1 MEIKFGTSGWRG
13 VIAEDF
19 TFENVRIATKGIAIY
34 LTSKNAKSV
43 VMGYDTR
50 FLSEDFAAVAS
61 KILAKAGI
69 KVFLSTNDLPTPVI
83 AYEIR
88 KRQADGGINFT
99 ASHNDYIYNG
109 LKFSAKSGGPALPED
124 TQQIESNINR
134 ILANKSGFDI
144 EYTEESDLIETFE
157 STTYSEDLV
166 KLIDLEPIKSRK
178 LSVVY
183 EPFFGTGR
191 RFTPGLLEGITN
203 FTMIHGV
210 RDPLFAKMH
219 PEPIESNLIDLRN
232 AVVSKGCDLGVST
245 DGDADRFGFVDK
257 DGSFISPDKI
267 LSIIYYYLLSERG
280 FKGNVVRTVAT
291 THLLDRIA
299 KGFGFEALETPV
311 GFKYIGDA
319 LEKGEAVFGGEESG
333 GLSIKGWLPEK
344 DGMLAILL
352 VAEIVSRRKKSLTEL
367 FNELTA
373 RYGESYSSRLDF
385 PFEGNKEAV
394 EGNILEEV
402 RKLKE
407 SQVIAS
413 IDEVDGIRGTM
424 DDGSWILFRP
434 SGTEPKMRIYF
445 EATTQERLNQLLKF
459 GREIFKQPTEGGK
472 NDI

>member
-1 MEIKFGTSGWRG
+1 
-13 VIAEDF
+13 
-19 TFENVRIATKGIAIY
+19 
-34 LTSKNAKSV
+34 
-43 VMGYDTR
+43 
-50 FLSEDFAAVAS
+50 
-61 KILAKAGI
+61 
-69 KVFLSTNDLPTPVI
+69 
-83 AYEIR
+83 
-88 KRQADGGINFT
+88 
-99 ASHNDYIYNG
+99 
-109 LKFSAKSGGPALPED
+109 
-124 TQQIESNINR
+124 
-134 ILANKSGFDI
+134 
-144 EYTEESDLIETFE
+144 
-157 STTYSEDLV
+157 
-166 KLIDLEPIKSRK
+166 
-178 LSVVY
+178 
-183 EPFFGTGR
+183 R